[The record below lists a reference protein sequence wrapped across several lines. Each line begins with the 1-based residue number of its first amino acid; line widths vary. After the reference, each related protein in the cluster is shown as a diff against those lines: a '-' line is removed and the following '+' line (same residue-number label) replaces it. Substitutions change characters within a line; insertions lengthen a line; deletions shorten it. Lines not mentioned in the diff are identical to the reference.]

1 MGRWRSPT
9 PEPSESESSRPPGA
23 PHEPSPVKRSGAA
36 TCQTAVRI
44 IHTTPE
50 RALYSTRSIRPT
62 AGPSPRTR
70 CRPHATGTMPLAADA
85 RALRELKLTNTTWA
99 RATIAALLAT
109 LVSAAGWF
117 HCARALGDSRAQS
130 VSMTLKPIAAL
141 LQDNQSIRAALR
153 APPFAE
159 PDKGILQS
167 YLVQLRRDGVAKT
180 APAKQRLDLLAEND
194 AALMIL
200 ITAYAPYARTA
211 AFASGADRFRRYAA
225 VWRDRWNS
233 VMELYMAGGDYPATE
248 VTFPNDFLT
257 AVQAEMAASQ

>member
-1 MGRWRSPT
+1 MIRYNT
-9 PEPSESESSRPPGA
+9 PPDTLFQADCFSFTQR
-23 PHEPSPVKRSGAA
+23 
-36 TCQTAVRI
+36 
-44 IHTTPE
+44 
-50 RALYSTRSIRPT
+50 
-62 AGPSPRTR
+62 PSPRDPAPR
-70 CRPHATGTMPLAADA
+70 RARRPCGSSIQHPSVRFIPRGPHAPLPDPHRAPRAVRVQQVQCTLAADA

-99 RATIAALLAT
+99 RVTIAALIAT
-109 LVSAAGWF
+109 LVSATGWF

-180 APAKQRLDLLAEND
+180 APAKQRLDQLAEND

-200 ITAYAPYARTA
+200 ITAYTPYARTA
-211 AFASGADRFRRYAA
+211 AFASGADGFRRYAT